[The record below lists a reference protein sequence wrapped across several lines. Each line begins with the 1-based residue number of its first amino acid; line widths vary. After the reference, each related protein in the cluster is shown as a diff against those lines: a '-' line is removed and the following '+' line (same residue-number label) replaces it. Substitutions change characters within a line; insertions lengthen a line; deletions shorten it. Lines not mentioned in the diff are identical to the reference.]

1 MNDQHTVMDDNLF
14 INVDILY
21 FVFLSL
27 CAKQNLIEKFY
38 SCKC

>member
-27 CAKQNLIEKFY
+27 SAK
-38 SCKC
+38 

>member
-14 INVDILY
+14 INVDSLY

-27 CAKQNLIEKFY
+27 SAK
-38 SCKC
+38 